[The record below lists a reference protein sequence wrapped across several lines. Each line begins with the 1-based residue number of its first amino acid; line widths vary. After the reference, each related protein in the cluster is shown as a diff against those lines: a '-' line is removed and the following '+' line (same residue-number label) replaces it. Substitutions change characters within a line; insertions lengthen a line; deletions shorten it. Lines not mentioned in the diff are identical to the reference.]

1 LEPKISARPNY
12 LAIRDLLQVLSK
24 KMTLENGQEPTSES
38 MKEIRK
44 ISTQLVELALK
55 RQQ

>member
-1 LEPKISARPNY
+1 MN
-12 LAIRDLLQVLSK
+12 
-24 KMTLENGQEPTSES
+24 LENGQEPTPES
-38 MKEIRK
+38 IKEIRR

>member
-1 LEPKISARPNY
+1 MN
-12 LAIRDLLQVLSK
+12 
-24 KMTLENGQEPTSES
+24 LENGQEPTPES

-44 ISTQLVELALK
+44 SSKQLVELALK